1 MMKLLVNGQR
11 YSIIEL
17 LAESY
22 VQGRE
27 LTVGIID
34 GVALPIVEIIP
45 PSDLQTYDFEAK
57 YERDDTQF
65 IISPDLPHHRCVEDA
80 ISLYTHM
87 ELRDET
93 GIELQKEVV
102 VWSRD
107 PEAGR

>member
-1 MMKLLVNGQR
+1 MTDDEVTRQR
-11 YSIIEL
+11 TTLFHNRTEL

-57 YERDDTQF
+57 YERVDTQF
-65 IISPDLPHHRCVEDA
+65 IKAFKQALGVRFSFADLGVSYHRID
-80 ISLYTHM
+80 
-87 ELRDET
+87 
-93 GIELQKEVV
+93 
-102 VWSRD
+102 
-107 PEAGR
+107 